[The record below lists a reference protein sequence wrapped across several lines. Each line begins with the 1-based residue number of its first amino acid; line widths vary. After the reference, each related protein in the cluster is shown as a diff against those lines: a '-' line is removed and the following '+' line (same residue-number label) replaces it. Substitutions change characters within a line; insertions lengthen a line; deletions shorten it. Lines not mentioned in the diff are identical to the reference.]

1 MHLSAPPKKKKKKT
15 SGLNLFSPHCCAPS
29 TGKRKPLHLRLEF
42 WERRRS
48 PPPMMIRHV
57 EATAT
62 VKNYYDILKV
72 EKTATESQIKK
83 AFRRLA
89 VKFHPDKNRSADA
102 EKVFREMA
110 EAYSVLSDKEKRR
123 QYDSMGHEAFL
134 ENADTD
140 QEQDTSFHFNF
151 PDIFHDLHEDEN
163 EEDLYY

>member
-1 MHLSAPPKKKKKKT
+1 MATFQTCIVL
-15 SGLNLFSPHCCAPS
+15 LLF
-29 TGKRKPLHLRLEF
+29 L
-42 WERRRS
+42 
-48 PPPMMIRHV
+48 V

-62 VKNYYDILKV
+62 VKNYYEILKV

-140 QEQDTSFHFNF
+140 QEQDSTFHYNF
-151 PDIFHDLHEDEN
+151 QDIFHDPHGSPFMEDFHFHWSFPLEEEEEMEHFSFSETNFFFFPEDEN
-163 EEDLYY
+163 EEDLY